1 MTNYEKADL
10 FILSR
15 FLEAQKFSYY
25 KALEEIKLGKKQSHW
40 MWYIFPQFKGLGSS
54 SDSSHYAIKSKEEA
68 QAYLNHSILGQRLV
82 EITSE
87 LLKLENLSACSI
99 FGYPDDVKLNSSMT
113 LFNAVQNETKV
124 FELVLDKYF
133 FSEKCEKTLRYLE
146 ELK

>member
-15 FLEAQKFSYY
+15 FLEAQNFSYY

-54 SDSSHYAIKSKEEA
+54 SNSTHYAIKSKEEA
-68 QAYLNHSILGQRLV
+68 QAYLNHSILGQRLI
-82 EITSE
+82 EITTE
-87 LLKLENLSACSI
+87 LLKLENLSAYSI
-99 FGYPDDVKLNSSMT
+99 FGSPDDVKLKSSMT
-113 LFNAVQNETKV
+113 LFNAVQNETKL